1 MQCAIIYY
9 WTELNG
15 PVFQGHKESRR
26 ICSITAGNGAGKALA
41 SGEAREGCRQHDKPE
56 ETEDH

>member
-9 WTELNG
+9 WTELSCFSMAQEG
-15 PVFQGHKESRR
+15 RE
-26 ICSITAGNGAGKALA
+26 ICWITAGNVAGKALA
-41 SGEAREGCRQHDKPE
+41 SGEAMEGCRQHDKPE